1 MTKASFFIVPPRCHR
16 TPQKRDYLRR
26 CSQNRETGPSV
37 EIRKAANLS
46 EGGAADRVMSR
57 SDFSEER
64 SSVLCAEDRNRAMGV
79 RWQRGGRMQITA
91 LWLQIR
97 IDYREIDGLV
107 NYIVK

>member
-1 MTKASFFIVPPRCHR
+1 
-16 TPQKRDYLRR
+16 
-26 CSQNRETGPSV
+26 
-37 EIRKAANLS
+37 
-46 EGGAADRVMSR
+46 
-57 SDFSEER
+57 
-64 SSVLCAEDRNRAMGV
+64 MGV